1 MTRVMPETSLMP
13 NRRRSCLESIARPC
27 MLSRMHARL
36 VIGVIGCALLVAG
49 CGEQAVTA
57 LPVPPGLGT
66 PDPRTIVYPD
76 DHPPT
81 AAQVDLGK
89 RLFFDRRLSA
99 DGQQACATCHQPNRG
114 LSDERRT
121 AAGQGGKH
129 LLRNS
134 TGLTNVA
141 WGTVFFADGR
151 ALSLEEQALG
161 PLTNP
166 DEMGLESG
174 AIAPLVAKDP
184 AYRHDF
190 SQAYTDGVT
199 LANVLHAIASFERTL
214 ISRNAPFDR
223 YHAGD
228 HTAMSAAAQRGMELF
243 ARVGC
248 IECHRGPNFSNES
261 FINIGHADQSDPGR
275 AAIVPGA
282 TMNSA
287 FKTPTLRNVALT
299 FPYFHDGSLR
309 TLAEVIAFYNR
320 GGDAPQRHPL
330 IRPLG
335 LDAAAQ
341 ADLVTFLEALTDPII
356 VTPPPPPGRR

>member
-1 MTRVMPETSLMP
+1 M
-13 NRRRSCLESIARPC
+13 
-27 MLSRMHARL
+27 
-36 VIGVIGCALLVAG
+36 VIGLGVMTLLLAS
-49 CGEQAVTA
+49 CGEPAMTA
-57 LPVPPGLGT
+57 IPVPPGMGT
-66 PDPRTIVYPD
+66 PDPRTIIYPD
-76 DHPPT
+76 DQPPT
-81 AAQVDLGK
+81 AAQIDLGK

-99 DGQQACATCHQPNRG
+99 DGRQACATCHQPDRG
-114 LSDERRT
+114 FSDERRT

-129 LLRNS
+129 LRRNS
-134 TGLTNVA
+134 PGLTNVA

-151 ALSLEEQALG
+151 AKSLEEQALG

-166 DEMGLESG
+166 DEMDLEAG

-184 AYRHDF
+184 GYVRDF
-190 SQAYTDGVT
+190 TQAYADGVT

-223 YHAGD
+223 YLAGD
-228 HTAMSAAAQRGMELF
+228 TRAMPPAAQRGMVLF

-248 IECHRGPNFSNES
+248 LECHRGPNFTNES
-261 FINIGHADQSDPGR
+261 FINTGHADQSDPGR

-282 TMNSA
+282 TLVSA

-299 FPYFHDGSLR
+299 APYFHDGSLH

-320 GGDAPQRHPL
+320 GGDSLQRHPL

-341 ADLVTFLEALTDPII
+341 NDLVAFLEALTDPITVI
-356 VTPPPPPGRR
+356 PPPPPGQP